1 MPVTFGTVQLVPAPS
16 SPPATGGGAAAP
28 AAGAQQP
35 PPDARDL
42 GPVLRHLH
50 ERAARVRA
58 H

>member
-1 MPVTFGTVQLVPAPS
+1 MPVTFGTVQLVPAQS
-16 SPPATGGGAAAP
+16 APPAPAGAQAAP
-28 AAGAQQP
+28 AAPP

-42 GPVLRHLH
+42 GLALRHLQ